1 MTEEIEVK
9 LRNQKKERVEV
20 LVKEN
25 LYRWINW
32 SIAHRTHEFRK
43 EDSRTVIFP
52 VTIAPEQ
59 EVTVRYTVQYSW

>member
-25 LYRWINW
+25 LYRWVNW
-32 SIAHRTHEFRK
+32 SITSSREYRK
-43 EDSRTVIFP
+43 DDARTVVFP
-52 VTIAPEQ
+52 VSVAPEA
-59 EVTVRYTVQYSW
+59 EATVRYTVQYSW